1 MEESTITLEAG
12 GSSVTMPTERFGP
25 ALREA
30 TAAVVAE
37 HRHVQPTLSD
47 DLFPATKARDVALVR
62 LTIAGSVTLTRD
74 QYESYLDG
82 LKLGPGAIVEVRAAG
97 YVVQPGAAWQRYK
110 EDGEVTYQ
118 REGRVKIRLT
128 DLGELSA
135 TGEEFDGE

>member
-12 GSSVTMPTERFGP
+12 GSSVTLPSERFP
-25 ALREA
+25 AALREA
-30 TAAVVAE
+30 TEAVIAD
-37 HRHVQPTLSD
+37 RRPVQPTLSD

-62 LTIAGSVTLTRD
+62 LTISGSVTLTRD

-110 EDGEVTYQ
+110 DGKDVTWE

-128 DLGELSA
+128 DLGELTP
-135 TGEEFDGE
+135 TGEEWSE